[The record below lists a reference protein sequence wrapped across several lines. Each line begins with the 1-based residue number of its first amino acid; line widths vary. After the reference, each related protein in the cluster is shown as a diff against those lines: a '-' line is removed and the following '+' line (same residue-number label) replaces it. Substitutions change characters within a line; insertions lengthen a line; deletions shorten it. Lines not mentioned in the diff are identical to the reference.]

1 MTLVK
6 LPIMKFYAPLLVL
19 ALGLVA
25 TFDASAQCRSFTKKN
40 CLTELEGYV
49 QNDNYNSAVLIPGDE
64 AELTLTFL
72 AGTDYRLLVC
82 SHPILGEVQFEVRDA
97 RGKSLFNSAKAGGRS
112 HVDFRVEK
120 SQQLMVHVYVPE
132 SESAILHE
140 GCVTILLG
148 SKE

>member
-1 MTLVK
+1 MIVK
-6 LPIMKFYAPLLVL
+6 LPLMKFFAPLLVI
-19 ALGLVA
+19 ALSLVA

-64 AELTLTFL
+64 AELMLTFL

-82 SHPILGEVQFEVRDA
+82 SHPVLGEVQFEVLDSK
-97 RGKSLFNSAKAGGRS
+97 GKALFNSAKAGGRNQ
-112 HVDFRVEK
+112 VDFRVEK

-132 SESAILHE
+132 SEAAILHE
-140 GCVTILLG
+140 GCVTILVG
-148 SKE
+148 SK